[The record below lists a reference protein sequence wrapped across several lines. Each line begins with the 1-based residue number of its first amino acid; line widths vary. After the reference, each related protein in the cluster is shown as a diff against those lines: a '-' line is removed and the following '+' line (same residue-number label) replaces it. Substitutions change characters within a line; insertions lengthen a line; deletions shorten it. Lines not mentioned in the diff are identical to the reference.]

1 MKRPFL
7 QSTLRELHLVVKAPR
22 LWATFAAV
30 VLIFWVTGPYG
41 TAERLAVVPRL
52 GFWLVLH
59 AVTWAIAIVSAVLAN
74 GLLREKVAS
83 GFVRMMIGAAVASIP
98 IGLVTTAIGSATF
111 SALPTVADV
120 MADIAT
126 GLLLSLLFC
135 TLTWMTM
142 NTEFALEL
150 NDAGT
155 TAIASDEAGQQTSRN
170 PALLKETGRVPLLLR
185 LKPAN
190 RGLPLHVT
198 VSDHYTEVT
207 TTLGRELILLRFA
220 DALGELGPVPGLQV
234 HRSHWVADAHVAR
247 LVRDNGRM
255 TILLCDGTE
264 VPVSR
269 TYAAAVR
276 QRWGYRL
283 PRSRP

>member
-74 GLLREKVAS
+74 GLLRARVAS
-83 GFVRMMIGAAVASIP
+83 GFVRMMLGAAVASIP
-98 IGLVTTAIGSATF
+98 IGLVTTAIGAATF
-111 SALPTVADV
+111 SVTPTVANI

-126 GLLLSLLFC
+126 GLFLSLLFC
-135 TLTWMTM
+135 ALTWMTM
-142 NTEFALEL
+142 NTEAALEL
-150 NDAGT
+150 SDTGTAAMASGDPVPQTDA
-155 TAIASDEAGQQTSRN
+155 
-170 PALLKETGRVPLLLR
+170 GRVPLLLR

-190 RGLPLHVT
+190 RGLPLHLT

-220 DALGELGPVPGLQV
+220 DALGELGAVPGLQV
-234 HRSHWVADAHVAR
+234 HRSHWVSDAHFER
-247 LVRDNGRM
+247 LVRDNGRIA
-255 TILLCDGTE
+255 ILLRDGTE

-276 QRWGYRL
+276 QRWG
-283 PRSRP
+283 

>member
-7 QSTLRELHLVVKAPR
+7 QSTLRELHLVITAPR

-30 VLIFWVTGPYG
+30 VLIFWITGPYG
-41 TAERLAVVPRL
+41 TGQRLAAAPRL

-59 AVTWAIAIVSAVLAN
+59 AATWAIAIVSAVFAN
-74 GLLREKVAS
+74 GLLRERITS

-98 IGLVTTAIGSATF
+98 IGLVTTALSVATF
-111 SALPTVADV
+111 SVIPTVAGI

-126 GLLLSLLFC
+126 GLVLSLLFC
-135 TLTWMTM
+135 ALTWMTM
-142 NTEFALEL
+142 NAEAARELGGTDFA
-150 NDAGT
+150 AM
-155 TAIASDEAGQQTSRN
+155 ASDHDGNRPPGD
-170 PALLKETGRVPLLLR
+170 PATHRETGRVPLLLR
-185 LKPAN
+185 LKPVN
-190 RGLPLHVT
+190 RGLPLHLT

-207 TTLGRELILLRFA
+207 TIAGRELILLRFA
-220 DALGELGPVPGLQV
+220 DALGELGAVPGLQV
-234 HRSHWVADAHVAR
+234 HRSHWVADAHVVR

-255 TILLCDGTE
+255 TIQLGDGTE

-276 QRWGYRL
+276 ERWG
-283 PRSRP
+283 

>member
-7 QSTLRELHLVVKAPR
+7 QSTLRELHLVLKAPR

-41 TAERLAVVPRL
+41 TAERLALVPRL

-59 AVTWAIAIVSAVLAN
+59 ALTWAIAIVSAVFAN
-74 GLLREKVAS
+74 GILRERVTS

-98 IGLVTTAIGSATF
+98 IGLVTTAIGSVTF
-111 SALPTVADV
+111 SVAPTAAGVLT
-120 MADIAT
+120 DIAT
-126 GLLLSLLFC
+126 GLLLSLSFC
-135 TLTWMTM
+135 ALTWMTM
-142 NTEFALEL
+142 NKESASEL
-150 NDAGT
+150 NDTGT
-155 TAIASDEAGQQTSRN
+155 LAATTDERGHQAFVEPTLHKNTGQ
-170 PALLKETGRVPLLLR
+170 VPLLLR
-185 LKPAN
+185 LKHAN
-190 RGLPLHVT
+190 RGVPLHLT

-207 TTLGRELILLRFA
+207 TTAGRELILLRFA
-220 DALGELGPVPGLQV
+220 DALGELGPVQGLQV

-255 TILLCDGTE
+255 TIQLGDGTE

-276 QRWGYRL
+276 QRWG
-283 PRSRP
+283 

>member
-41 TAERLAVVPRL
+41 TAERLAAVPRL

-59 AVTWAIAIVSAVLAN
+59 AATWAIAIVSAVLAN
-74 GLLREKVAS
+74 VLLRERVAS

-111 SALPTVADV
+111 SVIPTAADI

-126 GLLLSLLFC
+126 GLFLSLLFC
-135 TLTWMTM
+135 ALTWMTM
-142 NTEFALEL
+142 NTETALEL

-155 TAIASDEAGQQTSRN
+155 AAMVPGEGESRTSGD
-170 PALLKETGRVPLLLR
+170 PVPQKDTGRVPLLLR

-190 RGLPLHVT
+190 RGLPLHLT

-207 TTLGRELILLRFA
+207 TTVGRELILLRFA

-234 HRSHWVADAHVAR
+234 HRSHWVSDAHFER
-247 LVRDNGRM
+247 LVRDNGR
-255 TILLCDGTE
+255 IVIVLRDGTE

-276 QRWGYRL
+276 QRWG
-283 PRSRP
+283 

>member
-59 AVTWAIAIVSAVLAN
+59 AVTWTIAIVSAVLAN
-74 GLLREKVAS
+74 GLLRARVAS

-98 IGLVTTAIGSATF
+98 IGLVTTAIGAATF
-111 SALPTVADV
+111 SVTPTVANI

-126 GLLLSLLFC
+126 GLFLSLLFC
-135 TLTWMTM
+135 ALTWMTM
-142 NTEFALEL
+142 NTEAALEL
-150 NDAGT
+150 SDTGT
-155 TAIASDEAGQQTSRN
+155 AAMASDEDGRRASGDLVPQTD
-170 PALLKETGRVPLLLR
+170 AGRVPLLLR
-185 LKPAN
+185 LKPAK
-190 RGLPLHVT
+190 RGLPLHLT

-220 DALGELGPVPGLQV
+220 DALGELGAVPGLQV
-234 HRSHWVADAHVAR
+234 HRSHWVSDAHFER
-247 LVRDNGRM
+247 LVRDNGRIA
-255 TILLCDGTE
+255 ILLRDGTE

-276 QRWGYRL
+276 QRWG
-283 PRSRP
+283 

>member
-7 QSTLRELHLVVKAPR
+7 QSTLRELHLVLKAPR

-41 TAERLAVVPRL
+41 TAERLALVPRL

-59 AVTWAIAIVSAVLAN
+59 ALTWAIAIVSAVFAN
-74 GLLREKVAS
+74 GILREMVTS

-98 IGLVTTAIGSATF
+98 IGLVTTAIGSVTF
-111 SALPTVADV
+111 SVAPTAAGVLT
-120 MADIAT
+120 DIAT
-126 GLLLSLLFC
+126 GLLLSLSFC
-135 TLTWMTM
+135 ALTWMTM
-142 NTEFALEL
+142 NRDAASELDDTGTFAATP
-150 NDAGT
+150 DTRGHQASIGPT
-155 TAIASDEAGQQTSRN
+155 TFQENTGQ
-170 PALLKETGRVPLLLR
+170 VPLLLR
-185 LKPAN
+185 LKHAN
-190 RGLPLHVT
+190 RGVPLHLT

-207 TTLGRELILLRFA
+207 TTAGRELILLRFA
-220 DALGELGPVPGLQV
+220 DALGELGPVQGLQV

-255 TILLCDGTE
+255 TIQLGDGTE

-269 TYAAAVR
+269 TYATAVR
-276 QRWGYRL
+276 QRWG
-283 PRSRP
+283 